1 MSAGILFLLGVYRK
15 FVSPFLGGHCRFYPA
30 CSEYAMEAVAKKG
43 CLRGVVWGLVRLLR
57 CHPFSQG
64 GYDPVDRVRDLG

>member
-15 FVSPFLGGHCRFYPA
+15 FVSPFLGNHCRFYPA
-30 CSEYAMEAVAKKG
+30 CSEYLMEALERKG
-43 CLRGVVWGLVRLLR
+43 LWGGTVLGLLRLLR
-57 CHPFSQG
+57 CHPFSGG